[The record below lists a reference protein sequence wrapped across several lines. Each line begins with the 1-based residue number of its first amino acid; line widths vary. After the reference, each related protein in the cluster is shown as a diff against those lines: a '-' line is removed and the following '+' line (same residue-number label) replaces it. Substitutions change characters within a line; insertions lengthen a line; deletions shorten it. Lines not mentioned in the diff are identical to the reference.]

1 MKTIQIRDGI
11 TATLTNRTFKA
22 WEKAMRAEA
31 NLYGWLFYSEA
42 DWQDVEEAFYEADE
56 AWADF
61 FGL

>member
-22 WEKAMRAEA
+22 WEKAQEAEA
-31 NLYGWLFYSEA
+31 NLIGWLCYSEA
-42 DWQDVEEAFYEADE
+42 NWLDIAEARYEADE

>member
-1 MKTIQIRDGI
+1 MRTIQICDGV

-22 WEKAMRAEA
+22 WEKAQEAEA
-31 NLYGWLFYSEA
+31 NLRRWFHYDVA
-42 DWQDVEEAFYEADE
+42 DWQDIEEAWREADE